1 MKFSTILTIATSLIA
16 AGSVNAADTL
26 KSKAGNFRIGVA
38 ANAMKFNNQAYV
50 DAMSNFNYMVA
61 ENDCKMVGIQ
71 PQQGK
76 YNFDACDKHYNKAKE
91 LGMAFRGHC
100 LIWHS
105 MPPQWF
111 QGLKG
116 DDLKTAIVDHINKTL
131 KYYEGKIDTWDVVNE
146 AIDDSSNGP
155 QWKMRPSFLYQ
166 NVPDFV
172 DLAFKTARA
181 ASSTTKLF
189 YNDYNTEGIYGKSEA
204 VFNFVKDMKSRNI
217 PIDGVGLQYH
227 VSTQSFPQYEK
238 INDLIGR
245 YCQLGLEVHITEM
258 DVKSGG
264 NAEGQ
269 AKIYSDALKACLSN
283 SCCTAFLVWGV
294 GDNDSWLGANE
305 AGLLFDGSYK
315 PKAAYTA
322 LLETLGGGR
331 AGGDSAPAPAPGNE
345 QQPPADQGNPQQPP
359 ADQGNP
365 QQPPAEQGNPQ
376 QPPAEQGNSQQ
387 PPAEQ
392 GNPQQPPAEQG
403 NPQQP
408 PAEQGNPQQPPAEQG
423 NPQQPP
429 AEQGNPQQPPAE
441 QGNPQ
446 QPPAEQ
452 GNPQQPPAAGNGE
465 NCAGIW
471 AQCGGQGYN
480 GPTCCSEGTC
490 KEVNEFFSQCV
501 A

>member
-181 ASSTTKLF
+181 ASPRTKLF

-204 VFNFVKDMKSRNI
+204 VFNFVKDMKSRGI

-227 VSTQSFPQYEK
+227 VSTQAHPQYNK

-245 YCQLGLEVHITEM
+245 YCKLGLQVHITEM

-264 NAEGQ
+264 NAQ
-269 AKIYSDALKACLSN
+269 AQASVYSDALKACLNN

-305 AGLLFDGSYK
+305 AGLLFNGSYQ
-315 PKAAYTA
+315 PKAAYNA
-322 LLETLGGGR
+322 LLQTLGGGR
-331 AGGDSAPAPAPGNE
+331 SGGNSAPANN
-345 QQPPADQGNPQQPP
+345 QQGNNNQWGGNNNNNNKQNNNNNNNNNNQWNQWNNN
-359 ADQGNP
+359 QGNRNN
-365 QQPPAEQGNPQ
+365 A
-376 QPPAEQGNSQQ
+376 
-387 PPAEQ
+387 
-392 GNPQQPPAEQG
+392 
-403 NPQQP
+403 
-408 PAEQGNPQQPPAEQG
+408 
-423 NPQQPP
+423 
-429 AEQGNPQQPPAE
+429 
-441 QGNPQ
+441 
-446 QPPAEQ
+446 
-452 GNPQQPPAAGNGE
+452 AAGNGGNGG
-465 NCAGIW
+465 NCAAVW
-471 AQCGGQGYN
+471 AQCGGQGFN
-480 GPTCCSEGTC
+480 GPKCCSQGTC
-490 KEVNEFFSQCV
+490 KAVNQYYSQCV
-501 A
+501 L

>member
-1 MKFSTILTIATSLIA
+1 MRFINILTIATTLLA
-16 AGSVNAADTL
+16 AGSVNAYDSL

-50 DAMSNFNYMVA
+50 NAMSNFNYMVA

-76 YNFDACDKHYNKAKE
+76 YNFSACDRHYNKAKE

-111 QGLKG
+111 QNLKG
-116 DDLKTAIVDHINKTL
+116 NALKNAIVDHINKTL

-181 ASSTTKLF
+181 ASPRTKLF

-204 VFNFVKDMKSRNI
+204 VFNFVKDMKSRGI

-227 VSTQSFPQYEK
+227 VSTQAHPQYNK

-245 YCQLGLEVHITEM
+245 YCKLGLQVHITEM

-264 NAEGQ
+264 NAQ
-269 AKIYSDALKACLSN
+269 AQASVYSDALKACLNN

-305 AGLLFDGSYK
+305 AGLLFNGSYQ
-315 PKAAYTA
+315 PKAAYNA
-322 LLETLGGGR
+322 LLQTLGGGR
-331 AGGDSAPAPAPGNE
+331 SGGNSAPANN
-345 QQPPADQGNPQQPP
+345 QQGNNNQWGGNNNNNNKQNNNNNNNNNNQWNQWNNN
-359 ADQGNP
+359 QGNRNN
-365 QQPPAEQGNPQ
+365 A
-376 QPPAEQGNSQQ
+376 
-387 PPAEQ
+387 
-392 GNPQQPPAEQG
+392 
-403 NPQQP
+403 
-408 PAEQGNPQQPPAEQG
+408 
-423 NPQQPP
+423 
-429 AEQGNPQQPPAE
+429 
-441 QGNPQ
+441 
-446 QPPAEQ
+446 
-452 GNPQQPPAAGNGE
+452 AAGNGGNGG
-465 NCAGIW
+465 NCAAVW
-471 AQCGGQGYN
+471 AQCGGQGFN
-480 GPTCCSEGTC
+480 GPKCCSQGTC
-490 KEVNEFFSQCV
+490 KAVNQYYSQCV
-501 A
+501 L

>member
-1 MKFSTILTIATSLIA
+1 MKFSKVLTIATSLLA
-16 AGSVNAADTL
+16 AGSASAYESL

-38 ANAMKFNNQAYV
+38 ANAMKFNNQAYNN
-50 DAMSNFNYMVA
+50 AMANFNYMVA

-76 YNFDACDKHYNKAKE
+76 YNFDACDRHYNKAKE

-111 QGLKG
+111 QNLKG
-116 DDLKTAIVDHINKTL
+116 DALKNAIVDHINKTL

-204 VFNFVKDMKSRNI
+204 VFNFVKDMKSRGI

-227 VSTQSFPQYEK
+227 VSTQSFPQYNK

-264 NAEGQ
+264 NAQAQ
-269 AKIYSDALKACLSN
+269 AKIYSEALKACLSN

-305 AGLLFDGSYK
+305 AGLLFDGSYQ
-315 PKAAYTA
+315 PKAAYTS

-331 AGGDSAPAPAPGNE
+331 AGGNAPAPSPAPAGNN
-345 QQPPADQGNPQQPP
+345 QQPPANNQPQQPSAGNNQQPPANNNPWGGNQQQPQQPQANNNPWGGNQQQPQQPP
-359 ADQGNP
+359 ANNNPWGGNQQQPQWNQWGGNQQGNNAAA
-365 QQPPAEQGNPQ
+365 PAG
-376 QPPAEQGNSQQ
+376 
-387 PPAEQ
+387 
-392 GNPQQPPAEQG
+392 
-403 NPQQP
+403 
-408 PAEQGNPQQPPAEQG
+408 
-423 NPQQPP
+423 
-429 AEQGNPQQPPAE
+429 
-441 QGNPQ
+441 
-446 QPPAEQ
+446 
-452 GNPQQPPAAGNGE
+452 GNGG
-465 NCAGIW
+465 NCAGAW
-471 AQCGGQGYN
+471 AQCGGQGFN
-480 GPTCCSEGTC
+480 GPKCCSQGTC
-490 KEVNEFFSQCV
+490 KVINEYYSQC
-501 A
+501 AL

>member
-1 MKFSTILTIATSLIA
+1 
-16 AGSVNAADTL
+16 
-26 KSKAGNFRIGVA
+26 
-38 ANAMKFNNQAYV
+38 
-50 DAMSNFNYMVA
+50 
-61 ENDCKMVGIQ
+61 MVGIQ

-76 YNFDACDKHYNKAKE
+76 YNFDACDRHYNKAKE

-111 QGLKG
+111 QNLKG
-116 DDLKTAIVDHINKTL
+116 DALKNAIVDHINKTL

-181 ASSTTKLF
+181 ATSTTKLF
-189 YNDYNTEGIYGKSEA
+189 YNDYNTEGVYGKTEA
-204 VFNFVKDMKSRNI
+204 VFNFVKDMKTRGI

-227 VSTQSFPQYEK
+227 VTTQAYPKYDK

-264 NAEGQ
+264 NAQ
-269 AKIYSDALKACLSN
+269 AQASVYSDALKACLNN

-305 AGLLFDGSYK
+305 AGLLFDGSYQ

-322 LLETLGGGR
+322 LLQTLGGGR
-331 AGGDSAPAPAPGNE
+331 AGGNSAPAPSPAPAGNNQQAPANNQT
-345 QQPPADQGNPQQPP
+345 QQPPAGNNQQPPANNQPQQPP
-359 ADQGNP
+359 ANNNPWGGNQQQP
-365 QQPPAEQGNPQ
+365 QQPPANNNPWGGNQQQPQ
-376 QPPAEQGNSQQ
+376 QPPANNNPWGGNQQQ
-387 PPAEQ
+387 PQ
-392 GNPQQPPAEQG
+392 WNQWGGNQQQPQQPPANNNPWGG
-403 NPQQP
+403 NNNQWNPW
-408 PAEQGNPQQPPAEQG
+408 GNNAAPVNA
-423 NPQQPP
+423 
-429 AEQGNPQQPPAE
+429 AA
-441 QGNPQ
+441 
-446 QPPAEQ
+446 A
-452 GNPQQPPAAGNGE
+452 PAAGNGGNGG
-465 NCAGIW
+465 NCAGAW
-471 AQCGGQGYN
+471 AQCGGQGFN
-480 GPTCCSEGTC
+480 GPKCCSQGTC
-490 KEVNEFFSQCV
+490 KAINEYYSQC
-501 A
+501 AL

>member
-1 MKFSTILTIATSLIA
+1 MRFINILTIATTLLA
-16 AGSVNAADTL
+16 AGSVNAYDSL

-50 DAMSNFNYMVA
+50 NAMSNFNYMVA

-76 YNFDACDKHYNKAKE
+76 YNFSACDRHYNKAKE

-111 QGLKG
+111 QNLKG
-116 DDLKTAIVDHINKTL
+116 NALKNAIVDHINKTL

-181 ASSTTKLF
+181 ASPRTKLF

-204 VFNFVKDMKSRNI
+204 VFNFVKDMKSRGI

-227 VSTQSFPQYEK
+227 VSTQAHPQYNK

-245 YCQLGLEVHITEM
+245 YCKLGLQVHITEM

-264 NAEGQ
+264 NAQ
-269 AKIYSDALKACLSN
+269 AQASVYSDALKACLNN

-305 AGLLFDGSYK
+305 AGLLFNGSYQ
-315 PKAAYTA
+315 PKASYNA
-322 LLETLGGGR
+322 LLQTLGGGR
-331 AGGDSAPAPAPGNE
+331 SGDKKI
-345 QQPPADQGNPQQPP
+345 
-359 ADQGNP
+359 
-365 QQPPAEQGNPQ
+365 
-376 QPPAEQGNSQQ
+376 SQ
-387 PPAEQ
+387 
-392 GNPQQPPAEQG
+392 
-403 NPQQP
+403 
-408 PAEQGNPQQPPAEQG
+408 
-423 NPQQPP
+423 
-429 AEQGNPQQPPAE
+429 
-441 QGNPQ
+441 
-446 QPPAEQ
+446 
-452 GNPQQPPAAGNGE
+452 
-465 NCAGIW
+465 
-471 AQCGGQGYN
+471 Y
-480 GPTCCSEGTC
+480 T
-490 KEVNEFFSQCV
+490 
-501 A
+501 